1 MAIILARPPI
11 SSITSSGESHRMAL
25 SIAFQVLKIFV
36 LDCKSFVAR
45 AVRRS
50 IARQIAAPL
59 PLRDHGNSRQQALT
73 SWMNEEYALS
83 WAEGTSTTPTTYR
96 YLLTLLAEDPTQ
108 PKGGLVKSSEKW
120 NYTRIAQHMVEHG
133 VNGFAPVV
141 KNGYFHT
148 ALALASVE
156 IKKYAPNPAQAD
168 QWLISVLANTMQ
180 KEKIHFV
187 PWHPASERRGTTKRL
202 AVHTHWLFLDHRSTQ
217 SPHATSQT
225 IDNPSP
231 RATLTRIAVQD
242 SSADPCAPW
251 SLPTS
256 MQNMG
261 ILWNKTTLP
270 LDWNI
275 THATLSSSRTPA
287 TEYVPKTYEFVR
299 DLYDGNNWR
308 HHLGLVL
315 SILILPLLPL
325 VFTSEEA
332 KYEVGRANGTP
343 AITRAIRGLPW
354 IASTSATHRGTTA
367 VKPYLTM
374 LSTAIIGILD
384 ERAPLHIYANR
395 YNKIGTPW
403 TNKHGMFTLQ
413 SLYRTPPLIDF

>member
-242 SSADPCAPW
+242 FLTLVLRGRSQLQCKTWAFFGTRQL
-251 SLPTS
+251 SLLTGTSPTRHFRRLGLPQ
-256 MQNMG
+256 QNMFLKRMSLSG
-261 ILWNKTTLP
+261 IHTMETTG
-270 LDWNI
+270 DTIWG
-275 THATLSSSRTPA
+275 LSC
-287 TEYVPKTYEFVR
+287 
-299 DLYDGNNWR
+299 
-308 HHLGLVL
+308 
-315 SILILPLLPL
+315 
-325 VFTSEEA
+325 
-332 KYEVGRANGTP
+332 
-343 AITRAIRGLPW
+343 
-354 IASTSATHRGTTA
+354 
-367 VKPYLTM
+367 
-374 LSTAIIGILD
+374 
-384 ERAPLHIYANR
+384 
-395 YNKIGTPW
+395 
-403 TNKHGMFTLQ
+403 Q
-413 SLYRTPPLIDF
+413 S